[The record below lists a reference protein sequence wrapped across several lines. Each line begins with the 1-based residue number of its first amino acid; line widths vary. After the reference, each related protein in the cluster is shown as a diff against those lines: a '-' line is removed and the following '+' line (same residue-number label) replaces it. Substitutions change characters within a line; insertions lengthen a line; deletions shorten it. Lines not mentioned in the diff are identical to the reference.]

1 MSKTT
6 LYDIANEFEK
16 SLENLL
22 DHDDLD
28 LIKEIEAIEGE
39 FKSKSTNVAKY
50 IRNLEHLASGIKEI
64 ESNQKKRR
72 SALEKKIQRLKD
84 YLRINFEKTNTD
96 RLESEDIV
104 IAIYKNPIKVNV
116 VDEDLIPEEFF
127 NIKENKVLNKDM
139 IKESLQN
146 GNKIPGCELVQE
158 KRVNIK

>member
-50 IRNLEHLASGIKEI
+50 IRNLEHLAFGIKEI

-84 YLRINFEKTNTD
+84 YLRINFENKT
-96 RLESEDIV
+96 
-104 IAIYKNPIKVNV
+104 IK
-116 VDEDLIPEEFF
+116 
-127 NIKENKVLNKDM
+127 
-139 IKESLQN
+139 
-146 GNKIPGCELVQE
+146 
-158 KRVNIK
+158 